1 MNRTNFSDHFGF
13 NGHRSRLL
21 CGLLVALKNLADA
34 GCRSVLLNGSFV
46 SNKELLEGHEGV
58 WHTMG
63 VNEGLSDPILL
74 DFRHTRSAMKSKY
87 QGELFP
93 AGIMVALG
101 VTYEIFFSKRTVT
114 IPRKESFTLTLP
126 HSHDYQRATVQDHPQ
141 EGGSIS

>member
-21 CGLLVALKNLADA
+21 CGLLAALKNLADA

-46 SNKELLEGHEGV
+46 SNKELPEGYEGV

-74 DFRHTRSAMKSKY
+74 DFRHPRSAMKSKY

-93 AGIMVALG
+93 AGIMAALG
-101 VTYEIFFSKRTVT
+101 VTCENFFKTDRNNTPKGIVH
-114 IPRKESFTLTLP
+114 IDLATLP
-126 HSHDYQRATVQDHPQ
+126 
-141 EGGSIS
+141 